1 MESSPLVL
9 KEITPGAHSI
19 SQVFRR
25 PLQVQGSDLGGISA
39 VHLAKF
45 GFDERTGKLRLT
57 QTLPPEKGCRSPAT
71 DSGTP
76 EPRCSVETWVRPAPG
91 RRRSVQLTHRAL
103 GAASRPLPAA
113 AAAAAAAAGAG
124 GGQGAEPGRSGDGGG
139 PGGGGRCGPGGGA
152 GYPLAP
158 ALTRGRVS
166 GVQPASLKVLRVRLR
181 LAHNLGRRPGT
192 LWFRVRRREEKDART
207 KRRSGDRRGSGM
219 PPLFGPPPHP
229 REAARSFSAPALPAV
244 VMYGC
249 ESWTVKKAERRRI
262 DAFELWC
269 WRRL

>member
-45 GFDERTGKLRLT
+45 GFDERTGELGLT
-57 QTLPPEKGCRSPAT
+57 Q
-71 DSGTP
+71 
-76 EPRCSVETWVRPAPG
+76 PRCSVETWVRPAPG

-103 GAASRPLPAA
+103 GAASRPLPPA

-152 GYPLAP
+152 GCPLAP
-158 ALTRGRVS
+158 ALTRGRDS
-166 GVQPASLKVLRVRLR
+166 GVRAASLKVLRVRLR
-181 LAHNLGRRPGT
+181 LEHNLGRRPGT
-192 LWFRVRRREEKDART
+192 LWFHVRRRKEKDART
-207 KRRSGDRRGSGM
+207 ERRSGDRRGSGM
-219 PPLFGPPPHP
+219 PPLFGPPPRP
-229 REAARSFSAPALPAV
+229 REAARSFSAPALPA
-244 VMYGC
+244 GGR
-249 ESWTVKKAERRRI
+249 EDFGKAKRRRV
-262 DAFELWC
+262 LV
-269 WRRL
+269 LLL